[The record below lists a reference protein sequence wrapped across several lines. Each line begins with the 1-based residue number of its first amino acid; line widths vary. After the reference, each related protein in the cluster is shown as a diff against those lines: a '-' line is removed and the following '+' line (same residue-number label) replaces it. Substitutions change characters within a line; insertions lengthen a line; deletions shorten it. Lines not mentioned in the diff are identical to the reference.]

1 MNDMFVINAT
11 DARREWSSIVDS
23 VVREKPQFIKRTRDC
38 MVLSDIGFLENLLSA
53 YTFTAERFI
62 ESDGSITLSLN
73 EIDLVENGNTEEDAK
88 QKLAKS
94 ILEFSEDFYRD
105 FNYWGT
111 SPNRKSQIPFIF
123 KALILDDFN
132 KIGEIIKCQDGK
144 N

>member
-1 MNDMFVINAT
+1 MNNMFVINAT

-23 VVREKPQFIKRTRDC
+23 VIREKPQFIKRTRDY
-38 MVLSDIGFLENLLSA
+38 MVLSDVGFLENLLSA

-73 EIDLVENGNTEEDAK
+73 EIDLVENGETEEDAK

-94 ILEFSEDFYRD
+94 ILEFSVDFYRD
-105 FNYWGT
+105 FNFWGT

-123 KALILDDFN
+123 KALILDDLN
-132 KIGEIIKCQDGK
+132 KIGEIIKCRDGK
-144 N
+144 S